1 MLFTELLMLVVLN
14 IEFMFLFLIFAAAIM
29 KNTGILFA
37 NDMNKDRGK
46 AVVGNFH
53 RLGVIN
59 SVICCYDGRNFSK
72 VSIIQVKLWLQTKLN
87 ANLFISNN

>member
-1 MLFTELLMLVVLN
+1 M
-14 IEFMFLFLIFAAAIM
+14 FAAAIM

-59 SVICCYDGRNFSK
+59 SVICSYDGRNFSK
-72 VSIIQVKLWLQTKLN
+72 VSIILVKLWLQQLLTTRGKVKDFNEYKFRNILI
-87 ANLFISNN
+87 L